1 MQYVSSSMT
10 QLKSCSLVPGNHRAI
25 FGISNTILRSE
36 QKYHFIMF
44 IIIIIISLLVYR
56 ISGSYLPLAAVSNQ
70 IIIRIIIINIKFT

>member
-36 QKYHFIMF
+36 QQYHF

-56 ISGSYLPLAAVSNQ
+56 TSGSYLPLAAVSNQ